1 MSITR
6 DTRPV
11 DPEDQS
17 RRERLTD
24 LAKTLRSIHS
34 ALLESLKRDYE
45 AAHGKIPGP
54 LKLYQ
59 LVIDDPF
66 FSWLRPLS
74 AQMALIDERI
84 DDKTKLEPGDL
95 HTIQDTINGLFN
107 PKKAKVGGFAANY
120 KTRLPSDHN
129 LIVLHGQLLEQLKNF
144 VS

>member
-34 ALLESLKRDYE
+34 ALLESVKRDYE

-74 AQMALIDERI
+74 GQMALIDERI
-84 DDKTKLEPGDL
+84 DDKTKLEPSDL
-95 HTIQDTINGLFN
+95 STVHDAVNGLFN
-107 PKKAKVGGFAANY
+107 PKKAKADSFAANY
-120 KTRLPSDHN
+120 KARMQSDAS
-129 LIVLHGQLLEQLKNF
+129 VTALHPQLLEQLRQLH
-144 VS
+144 